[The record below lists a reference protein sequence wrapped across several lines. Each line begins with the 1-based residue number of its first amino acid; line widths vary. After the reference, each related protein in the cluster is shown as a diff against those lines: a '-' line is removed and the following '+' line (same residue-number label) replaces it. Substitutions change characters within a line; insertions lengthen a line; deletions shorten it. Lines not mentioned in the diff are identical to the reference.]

1 MRRRFRAS
9 SLRISSWW
17 PESLNWFVVKMPEL
31 RPSVLLIVYCSKAAA
46 EVDGTHGVDK
56 RMYRCEAP

>member
-1 MRRRFRAS
+1 MRRRLRAS

-17 PESLNWFVVKMPEL
+17 PESLNWFVVRMPVL

-46 EVDGTHGVDK
+46 EVSGAHG
-56 RMYRCEAP
+56 

>member
-1 MRRRFRAS
+1 MRRRLRAS

-17 PESLNWFVVKMPEL
+17 PESLNWLVVKMPVL

-46 EVDGTHGVDK
+46 GVDGARGEDNRTVW
-56 RMYRCEAP
+56 MLSP